1 MALEFSLLI
10 LTRNCHQESVTP
22 VNHTKACRP
31 LLNTRLSLLAREQLP
46 GAPPG
51 ARSGSFPREDGVLYL
66 DGFLVWLLCK
76 VVDSQHLLLLWEGH
90 REVQEGVKGD
100 GYLQM

>member
-1 MALEFSLLI
+1 MLHYS
-10 LTRNCHQESVTP
+10 H
-22 VNHTKACRP
+22 HTKACRP
-31 LLNTRLSLLAREQLP
+31 LLNPGLSLLAHDQLP

-51 ARSGSFPREDGVLYL
+51 AFLGSLPRVEGILYL

-90 REVQEGVKGD
+90 REVQEGVKGNRH
-100 GYLQM
+100 L